1 MAEEKKKKPF
11 PVPFGPDGFITK
23 RIKKQS
29 TNTKTQK
36 AKVEKQRQA
45 QKKKTF
51 VPGTLDTRPTTV
63 YDRNNPGKKNNRPNY
78 NQIQRPT
85 KDEQYKKPEAK
96 VAKVKEYRSVEANKD
111 YPVYDSKPSTTTT
124 PSYTKKTDTPKAGD
138 LNEGKKKMTGDT
150 SLASKATQSAQDL
163 LNPQAKMRRKKGY

>member
-1 MAEEKKKKPF
+1 M
-11 PVPFGPDGFITK
+11 VDTRLFGPEGYFTK
-23 RIKKQS
+23 KIKKQS
-29 TNTKTQK
+29 TNTKSQK

-51 VPGTLDTRPTTV
+51 VPGTQDQRPVSTDKGPKMNQVIRPT
-63 YDRNNPGKKNNRPNY
+63 
-78 NQIQRPT
+78 QS
-85 KDEQYKKPEAK
+85 EQYKNKAQPQAK
-96 VAKVKEYRSVEANKD
+96 VTKVKEYRSVEAGKD

>member
-1 MAEEKKKKPF
+1 MDTRI
-11 PVPFGPDGFITK
+11 FGKEGKLTK
-23 RIKKQS
+23 RIKRIT
-29 TNTKTQK
+29 TNTKSQQ

-51 VPGTLDTRPTTV
+51 VPGTQNQRPVNQAGAKV
-63 YDRNNPGKKNNRPNY
+63 YKPEYTK
-78 NQIQRPT
+78 IQRVTP
-85 KDEQYKKPEAK
+85 EESYKKPEAK
-96 VAKVKEYRSVEANKD
+96 VAKVKTYRATEAGTD

-138 LNEGKKKMTGDT
+138 IKEGKKKMTGDT
-150 SLASKATQSAQDL
+150 SLARKATQSAQDL

>member
-1 MAEEKKKKPF
+1 MAEPKNKKSF

-51 VPGTLDTRPTTV
+51 VPGTLDTKPTTV

-85 KDEQYKKPEAK
+85 DAEKYKKPEAK
-96 VAKVKEYRSVEANKD
+96 VTKVKEYRSIEPQVD
-111 YPVYDSKPSTTTT
+111 YPVYDSNPSTTTT

-138 LNEGKKKMTGDT
+138 MEKGKKKMTGDT
-150 SLASKATQSAQDL
+150 SLARQAMKNAQGL
-163 LNPQAKMRRKKGY
+163 LKRPTRNR

>member
-1 MAEEKKKKPF
+1 MDTRI
-11 PVPFGPDGFITK
+11 FGKEGKLTK
-23 RIKKQS
+23 RIKRIS
-29 TNTKTQK
+29 TNTKSQQ

-51 VPGTLDTRPTTV
+51 VPGTQNQRPVST
-63 YDRNNPGKKNNRPNY
+63 DKGPNMNQINRPS
-78 NQIQRPT
+78 QS
-85 KDEQYKKPEAK
+85 EQYKNKPQPQAK
-96 VAKVKEYRSVEANKD
+96 VTKVKTYRATEAGTD